1 MTHAGTIDYH
11 ISGST
16 AWILVNNPARRNAM
30 SSVMWDQMASVIPIL
45 DSDESVRVIAVRGA
59 GDTFVSGG
67 DISEYENNLAGAT
80 AQEPVIS
87 AYIDVFERGM
97 NSLAALT
104 KPLVAMIDGNCY
116 GGGLLFALLADIRIA
131 SSRARFCVPAAR
143 LGLAYPY
150 KYVRLF
156 YELVGPGVT
165 AEVLFSSRV
174 YTADQALQMRLVSQ
188 VVDSDILRDTV
199 QGLLESIAS
208 SSPHS
213 IAAMKAGLDLCR
225 SEVRSGQDF
234 VKVER
239 LVKECRDS
247 EYFINKTRD
256 FLKGNR

>member
-1 MTHAGTIDYH
+1 MTSTGAIDYR

-16 AWILVNNPARRNAM
+16 AWIIVNNPARRNAM
-30 SSVMWDQMASVIPIL
+30 SSVMWEQMASVIPVL

-80 AQEPVIS
+80 AQEAVIS

-97 NSLAALT
+97 DSLSALT

-150 KYVRLF
+150 DYIRRF
-156 YELVGPGVT
+156 HELVGPGVT

-188 VVDSDILRDTV
+188 VVDAAILQDTV
-199 QGLLESIAS
+199 QELLDSIAG

-213 IAAMKAGLDLCR
+213 IVAMKAGLDLCR
-225 SEVRSGQDF
+225 SEVQSEQDF
-234 VKVER
+234 AKVER

-247 EYFINKTRD
+247 DYFINKTRD
-256 FLKGNR
+256 FLKGKR